1 MSNLLS
7 GPGFLGTHASFR
19 SDATLVLIL
28 ITSVMFTIGW
38 PLAVQKRYQAHRWVM
53 TSSTFLNSLVV
64 LGTMISSFVIYIL
77 PGIPAKFTEG
87 SYMITTVHALVGTI
101 GLALGVFVVLRGNEL
116 VPKRLRFKK
125 YKRFMRT
132 SYIIYMLATLL
143 GVVVYV
149 IVFIYGI

>member
-1 MSNLLS
+1 MNNLLS
-7 GPGFLGTHASFR
+7 GPGFLETHASFR
-19 SDATLVLIL
+19 SDATLILIL

-38 PLAVQKRYQAHRWVM
+38 QLAVHKRYQAHRWVM
-53 TSSTFLNSLVV
+53 TASTSLNSIVV

-77 PGIPAKFTEG
+77 PGIPAKLTEG